1 MFQDFDI
8 TNNQHIT
15 RHQFLRTLESCGLTA
30 SEAVMNLIVKTY
42 CDKGNS
48 DEVNYFDFCNDVD
61 SPEMLFGVGRGY
73 NHSFNYYPRNRPR
86 VTGAD
91 IKKDKPEDVEDVLA
105 KLRQVCKEQ
114 RIRVSEFFRDF
125 DKLRTG
131 FITHAQFRI
140 GLNMAKIVL
149 SGNEFNHLCEHFAGN
164 NNNQVKWREFSDCVD
179 EVFTKKGLE
188 KNHGITLNDARTVSF
203 YGVAQPSGNDD
214 NVVEEVRKHFREA
227 IVRERLDAKS
237 FFQDHDRHNHFKV
250 TPKQFK

>member
-131 FITHAQFRI
+131 FITHA
-140 GLNMAKIVL
+140 
-149 SGNEFNHLCEHFAGN
+149 
-164 NNNQVKWREFSDCVD
+164 
-179 EVFTKKGLE
+179 
-188 KNHGITLNDARTVSF
+188 
-203 YGVAQPSGNDD
+203 
-214 NVVEEVRKHFREA
+214 
-227 IVRERLDAKS
+227 
-237 FFQDHDRHNHFKV
+237 
-250 TPKQFK
+250 